1 MATKTETLLSNLVIN
16 YLSESDY
23 NSAVSAG
30 TINENELYMTP
41 TQATTDT
48 KNTAGSTNTSSKIYL
63 IGATSQAAN
72 PQTYSHDTAYVGTD
86 GCLYSNS
93 TKVSVNGHTHSYA
106 GSSSAGG
113 SATSAVKL
121 DSSAGSST
129 QPIYF
134 SSGKPTACS
143 YTLGKSVPSN
153 AVFTDTTYTS
163 LKNPYSLTIQGNG
176 TTLTNGTYDGSAAK
190 TVNITVSSLG
200 LTASTAELNYCK
212 GVTNAIQT
220 QLDGTVK
227 TTGTQTVAGTKTFND
242 ILKVNGK
249 VSNTTETSNSS
260 GEIQIGSNLILRD
273 YGNYSYIIGGTDGTG
288 LKIGNGLFVDNTAV
302 SLEGHKHSDLY
313 HSNYTAGSILTIG
326 NDSDGYWFRPTD
338 VSATGNVNLGS
349 SANPFNYVCSNILRT
364 YDTNTTSNGVYA
376 RVYSNRIYR
385 YSSSSRRYK
394 ENIKP
399 IEAEEIAPEKLYD
412 AEVVQFTYKD
422 GYLIDE
428 DPRNSKLIS
437 GFIVE
442 DLEKVYPIAIDYND
456 DGEPEMWNVNIIV
469 PSMLKLIQDQ
479 KKEIDDLKTRLDII
493 ENL

>member
-1 MATKTETLLSNLVIN
+1 MATKTETSLTNLVIN

-48 KNTAGSTNTSSKIYL
+48 KNTAGSTNTSNKIYL

-93 TKVSVNGHTHSYA
+93 TKVSVDGHTHNYA

-113 SATSAVKL
+113 SATSADKL

-143 YTLGKSVPSN
+143 YTLGKSVPSD

-163 LKNPYSLTIQGNG
+163 LKNPYSLIIQGNG

-227 TTGTQTVAGTKTFND
+227 LSGDQTIAGVKTF
-242 ILKVNGK
+242 
-249 VSNTTETSNSS
+249 S
-260 GEIQIGSNLILRD
+260 
-273 YGNYSYIIGGTDGTG
+273 
-288 LKIGNGLFVDNTAV
+288 
-302 SLEGHKHSDLY
+302 
-313 HSNYTAGSILTIG
+313 
-326 NDSDGYWFRPTD
+326 
-338 VSATGNVNLGS
+338 
-349 SANPFNYVCSNILRT
+349 SNIVANAAINVVDSELET
-364 YDTNTTSNGVYA
+364 LYTS
-376 RVYSNRIYR
+376 
-385 YSSSSRRYK
+385 
-394 ENIKP
+394 
-399 IEAEEIAPEKLYD
+399 L
-412 AEVVQFTYKD
+412 Q
-422 GYLIDE
+422 
-428 DPRNSKLIS
+428 
-437 GFIVE
+437 
-442 DLEKVYPIAIDYND
+442 AI
-456 DGEPEMWNVNIIV
+456 
-469 PSMLKLIQDQ
+469 
-479 KKEIDDLKTRLDII
+479 
-493 ENL
+493 

>member
-1 MATKTETLLSNLVIN
+1 MATKTETSLTNLVIN

-48 KNTAGSTNTSSKIYL
+48 KNTAGSTNTSNKIYL

-143 YTLGKSVPSN
+143 YTLGKSVPSD
-153 AVFTDTTYTS
+153 AVFTDTVYTHPS
-163 LKNPYSLTIQGNG
+163 YTAKTGVPTANATPAFGGTFTVSQPVSDATGHITAINSRTITIPNTAA
-176 TTLTNGTYDGSAAK
+176 TTSTNGLMSSSDKSKLNGIATGATKVTVDSALS
-190 TVNITVSSLG
+190 TSS
-200 LTASTAELNYCK
+200 
-212 GVTNAIQT
+212 TNAIQN
-220 QLDGTVK
+220 K
-227 TTGTQTVAGTKTFND
+227 IVAIELNNKA
-242 ILKVNGK
+242 
-249 VSNTTETSNSS
+249 
-260 GEIQIGSNLILRD
+260 NL
-273 YGNYSYIIGGTDGTG
+273 NHT
-288 LKIGNGLFVDNTAV
+288 
-302 SLEGHKHSDLY
+302 HSDLY
-313 HSNYTAGSILTIG
+313 HSGYTAGSILMIG
-326 NDSDGYWFRPTD
+326 HDNDGYWFRPTD

-349 SANPFNYVCSNILRT
+349 SANPFNLVTANILRT

-376 RVYSNRIYR
+376 RIHNNRIFR

-428 DPRNSKLIS
+428 DSRNNKLIS

-456 DGEPEMWNVNIIV
+456 DGEPEMWNVNIVV

-479 KKEIDDLKTRLDII
+479 KKKIDELETRI
-493 ENL
+493 EVLEV

>member
-48 KNTAGSTNTSSKIYL
+48 KNTAGSTNTSNKIYL

-93 TKVSVNGHTHSYA
+93 TKVSVDGHTHSYA

-143 YTLGKSVPSN
+143 YTLGKSVPSD
-153 AVFTDTTYTS
+153 AKFTDTTYTS
-163 LKNPYSLTIQGNG
+163 LKNPYALTIQGNG

-249 VSNTTETSNSS
+249 VSNKTETSNSS
-260 GEIQIGSNLILRD
+260 GEIQIGSDLILRD

-288 LKIGNGLFVDNTAV
+288 LKIGNGLFVNNTAV

-313 HSNYTAGSILTIG
+313 HSDYTSSSIVTIG
-326 NDSDGYWFRPTD
+326 HDSDGYWFRPTD
-338 VSATGNVNLGS
+338 ISATGNVNLGS

-399 IEAEEIAPEKLYD
+399 IEAEEIAPEKLYN

-456 DGEPEMWNVNIIV
+456 DGDPEMWNVNIIV
-469 PSMLKLIQDQ
+469 PSMLKLIQEQ

>member
-1 MATKTETLLSNLVIN
+1 MATKTETSLTNLVIN

-72 PQTYSHDTAYVGTD
+72 PQTYSHDTAYVDTD

-93 TKVSVNGHTHSYA
+93 TKVSVDGHTHSYA

-143 YTLGKSVPSN
+143 YTLGKSVPSD

-200 LTASTAELNYCK
+200 LTATTTELNYCS
-212 GVTNAIQT
+212 GVTSNIQT
-220 QLDGTVK
+220 QLDSHHHQNLHHPDF
-227 TTGTQTVAGTKTFND
+227 TTH
-242 ILKVNGK
+242 
-249 VSNTTETSNSS
+249 S
-260 GEIQIGSNLILRD
+260 
-273 YGNYSYIIGGTDGTG
+273 II
-288 LKIGNGLFVDNTAV
+288 
-302 SLEGHKHSDLY
+302 
-313 HSNYTAGSILTIG
+313 TIG
-326 NDSDGYWFRPTD
+326 HDSNGYWFRPTD
-338 VSATGNVNLGS
+338 VSATGNVNAGS
-349 SANPFNYVCSNILRT
+349 STNPFNIVAANILRT
-364 YDTNTTSNGVYA
+364 YDTDTTSSGVAA

-385 YSSSSRRYK
+385 TSSSSRRYK
-394 ENIKP
+394 ENIRP
-399 IEAEEIAPEKLYD
+399 ITAEEIAPEKLYD

-428 DPRNSKLIS
+428 DPRNNKLIS

-469 PSMLKLIQDQ
+469 PSMLKLIQEQ
-479 KKEIDDLKTRLDII
+479 KKAIDKLELKI
-493 ENL
+493 EALEV

>member
-41 TQATTDT
+41 TQATIDT
-48 KNTAGSTNTSSKIYL
+48 KNTSGSTNTSSKIYL

-93 TKVSVNGHTHSYA
+93 TKVSVDGHTHSYA

-143 YTLGKSVPSN
+143 YTLGKSVPSD
-153 AVFTDTTYTS
+153 AVFTDTVYTHPS
-163 LKNPYSLTIQGNG
+163 YTAKTGVPTANATPAFGGTFTVSQPVSDATGHITAINSRTITIPNTAA
-176 TTLTNGTYDGSAAK
+176 TTSTNGLMSSSDKSKLDGIATGATKVIVDSALS
-190 TVNITVSSLG
+190 TSS
-200 LTASTAELNYCK
+200 
-212 GVTNAIQT
+212 TNAIQNKIVT
-220 QLDGTVK
+220 IELNNK
-227 TTGTQTVAGTKTFND
+227 A
-242 ILKVNGK
+242 
-249 VSNTTETSNSS
+249 
-260 GEIQIGSNLILRD
+260 NL
-273 YGNYSYIIGGTDGTG
+273 NHT
-288 LKIGNGLFVDNTAV
+288 
-302 SLEGHKHSDLY
+302 HSDLY
-313 HSNYTAGSILTIG
+313 HSDYTSSSILMIG
-326 NDSDGYWFRPTD
+326 PDDHGYWFRPTD
-338 VSATGNVNLGS
+338 VSATGNVNVGS
-349 SANPFNYVCSNILRT
+349 SANPINLVSANILRT

-456 DGEPEMWNVNIIV
+456 DGDPEMWNVNIIV
-469 PSMLKLIQDQ
+469 PSMLKLIQEQ
-479 KKEIDDLKTRLDII
+479 KKEIDDLKKRLDII